1 MRKRVGFVTAVAT
14 LALAAAPANAQL
26 PRHEHPLGTPG
37 GATPVLAQGVSYHAP
52 CNAFVNFHFNVHR
65 AVFGV
70 TGAGPNDVE
79 GKHPLG
85 PIEFVMIMPP
95 EFCPLP

>member
-1 MRKRVGFVTAVAT
+1 MRKRVGILVA
-14 LALAAAPANAQL
+14 LAAFALAAAPAQAQL
-26 PRHEHPLGTPG
+26 PRHEHPLQTPG
-37 GATPVLAQGVSYHAP
+37 NATPVLAPGVSYNAP

-65 AVFGV
+65 GVFGV
-70 TGAGPNDVE
+70 SGAGPNDVE

>member
-1 MRKRVGFVTAVAT
+1 MLAAAA
-14 LALAAAPANAQL
+14 LALAAAPAYGQL
-26 PRHEHPLGTPG
+26 PRHEHPLTTKSGKTHVI
-37 GATPVLAQGVSYHAP
+37 AAGVSSQAP

-65 AVFGV
+65 GVFGLSE
-70 TGAGPNDVE
+70 AGEHDVE

-85 PIEFVMIMPP
+85 PIPFTMIMPP